1 MKFSGIVAMSE
12 NGVIGLKNSLPWSI
26 PEELKHFKELTMNK
40 TLIVGRKT
48 FESLPPLKNRTLI
61 VLSKTKQIENIPCF
75 SNITEVLRYL
85 RNESIDDIMVAG
97 GQEIYELF
105 YPLLSTLHLSIIF
118 GNYEGDKSFSAYN
131 GDDWKII
138 ETKKFID
145 WTYLKWDRI

>member
-12 NGVIGLKNSLPWSI
+12 NGVIGLNNQLPWSI

-48 FESLPPLKNRTLI
+48 FESLPPLKDRHII
-61 VLSKTKQIENIPCF
+61 VLTRSK
-75 SNITEVLRYL
+75 NITNAPYFSHINEVLKYL
-85 RNESIDDIMVAG
+85 RNEQIDDIMVAG

-131 GDDWKII
+131 VDDWKVI

-145 WTYLKWDRI
+145 WTYLKCDRI